1 MTGALLVTTST
12 QGLQPLGSAA
22 QRSYELVAPTIRQ
35 RLGAEH
41 GALFA
46 EPVVTDHGDQIDWY
60 AHVSG
65 QAQRLADLPPPEQ
78 AVVKATLGRLV
89 GEIMAEAEVLR
100 NSDQPDDQRL
110 GEAWAN
116 AVEIPADSMIHVV
129 EGEGGLQPVLV
140 HWAWVRDEQ
149 HGVRGILTALVPRAV
164 PLTPRG
170 ADSSGRFRLFWWWL
184 ILLGWLLL
192 VAILALILW
201 LMLAPCALTPWGP
214 DYCTQDAAALS
225 AAYSEQHVAQERIT
239 RLEHEIALTDRACR
253 AEIPVLPATSEPKA
267 TPEPKPE
274 PKPVPKPEQKGAL
287 PVSPDDT
294 FRRLAGRAQALYTR
308 LNPFSSAN

>member
-22 QRSYELVAPTIRQ
+22 QRSFELVATTIRQ

-41 GALFA
+41 AALFA

-60 AHVSG
+60 AHVG
-65 QAQRLADLPPPEQ
+65 GKAQRLSDLPPPEQ

-89 GEIMAEAEVLR
+89 GEIMALADTLR

-149 HGVRGILTALVPRAV
+149 HGVRGILTAMVPRAV
-164 PLTPRG
+164 PLTPHGDDRP
-170 ADSSGRFRLFWWWL
+170 GRFRLLWWWL
-184 ILLGWLLL
+184 IVLGWLLL
-192 VAILALILW
+192 AAILALILW
-201 LMLAPCALTPWGP
+201 LMLAPCALAPWGP
-214 DYCTQDAAALS
+214 DHCRPEASALS
-225 AAYSEQHVAQERIT
+225 AVYSEQQVAQERIA

-253 AEIPVLPATSEPKA
+253 AEIPVLPAT
-267 TPEPKPE
+267 PEPQTKPE
-274 PKPVPKPEQKGAL
+274 SKPEPKPEQKGAL
-287 PVSPDDT
+287 PPSPDET
-294 FRRLAGRAQALYTR
+294 LRRLAGRAQALYTR

>member
-22 QRSYELVAPTIRQ
+22 QRSFELVATTVRQ
-35 RLGAEH
+35 RLGDEH
-41 GALFA
+41 AGLFA

-60 AHVSG
+60 AQTHG
-65 QAQRLADLPPPEQ
+65 TPQRLADLPPPEQ
-78 AVVKATLGRLV
+78 KVVRATLGRLIGDIV
-89 GEIMAEAEVLR
+89 AGAEALR
-100 NSDQPDDQRL
+100 NSDAPDDQRL

-140 HWAWVRDEQ
+140 HWAWIRDEQ
-149 HGVRGILTALVPRAV
+149 HAVRGILTAMVPRTE
-164 PLTPRG
+164 PLTPQT
-170 ADSSGRFRLFWWWL
+170 ADTPGRFRVLWWWL

-192 VAILALILW
+192 AVMLALILW
-201 LMLAPCALTPWGP
+201 LMLAPCALAPWGP
-214 DYCTQDAAALS
+214 DRCQGEASALS
-225 AAYSEQHVAQERIT
+225 AAYSEQQVAQERIA

-253 AEIPVLPATSEPKA
+253 AEIPVLPATPA
-267 TPEPKPE
+267 PEAKPDTQPE
-274 PKPVPKPEQKGAL
+274 PKPEQKGAL
-287 PVSPDDT
+287 PPSPDET
-294 FRRLAGRAQALYTR
+294 LRRLAGRAQALYTR